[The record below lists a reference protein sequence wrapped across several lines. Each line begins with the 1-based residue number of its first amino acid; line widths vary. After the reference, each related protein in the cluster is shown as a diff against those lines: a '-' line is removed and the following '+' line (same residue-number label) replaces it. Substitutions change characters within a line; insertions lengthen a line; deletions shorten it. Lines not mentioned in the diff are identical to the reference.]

1 MIDIPEMLERI
12 DLVEMVSQ
20 YVELEEKGGEY
31 WGISPFTDPPEKTPS
46 FSVRKETNRFYD
58 FSSGIGGTAIT
69 FLKHLKH
76 ISTREAIEECM
87 RYIGEDGVNIAAPA
101 KMEATKAC
109 LRYAKP
115 KKHEKEERGV
125 VLPDDVMLRY
135 LDNPDKLAVWEREGI
150 SRASLERFQVKYDPI
165 SDRLVYP
172 IRNPDGKIVNIGGR
186 TLDADYKEK
195 KLRKYT
201 YFYPWGTI
209 NTLYGL
215 SENMSEIQKKHEVI
229 LFEGCKSVLIAD
241 TWGIGNTAAILTSH
255 LSPNQAKLLIKLGV
269 NVVFALDEDVYV
281 PDDRNIAR
289 LKSYVNVDY
298 IYDSSGLL
306 SPKDSPV
313 DKGPGVFQQLYEGR
327 VRYR

>member
-1 MIDIPEMLERI
+1 MEIPELLERV
-12 DLVEMVSQ
+12 DLVELVSK
-20 YVELEEKGGEY
+20 YVDLEEKGGEY
-31 WGISPFTDPPEKTPS
+31 WGISPFTSPPEKTPS

-76 ISTREAIEECM
+76 ISAREAAEELLDM
-87 RYIGEDGVNIAAPA
+87 LGESGESLVQPR

-109 LRYAKP
+109 IRYAKP
-115 KKHEKEERGV
+115 RRHEKESKGV
-125 VLPDDVMLRY
+125 VLPDDIMLRY
-135 LDNPDKLAVWEREGI
+135 VDKPEKLAVWEQEGI
-150 SRASLERFQVKYDPI
+150 SRQSLERFQVKYDPV

-172 IRNPDGKIVNIGGR
+172 IRDPDGKIVNIGGR
-186 TLDADYKEK
+186 TLDPDFKTK

-209 NTLYGL
+209 NTLYGI
-215 SENMSEIQKKHEVI
+215 SENMGAILDKHEII

-241 TWGIGNTAAILTSH
+241 TWGIHNTAAILTSH
-255 LSPNQAKLLIKLGV
+255 LSPNQMKLLIKLGV
-269 NVVFALDEDVYV
+269 NVVFALDEDVFV
-281 PDDRNIAR
+281 PDDHNIAR
-289 LKSYVNVDY
+289 LKNYVNVDY
-298 IYDSSGLL
+298 IYDRSGLL

-313 DKGPGVFQQLYEGR
+313 DKGIDVFKRLYEGR